1 MSLAFTAV
9 AISSLFFREI
19 SDKLLMLSAA
29 SFLSALVFL
38 DNWLDDLPPV

>member
-1 MSLAFTAV
+1 
-9 AISSLFFREI
+9 
-19 SDKLLMLSAA
+19 MLSAA